1 MLWDLEESGRKGGVD
16 MIKICCISIR
26 NAQRINTNII
36 LKKTKLKY
44 DKCGESTLSDPI
56 CIADRDVNWPYGKQ

>member
-1 MLWDLEESGRKGGVD
+1 

-36 LKKTKLKY
+36 LKKEQSRNMTNV
-44 DKCGESTLSDPI
+44 ERTLSDPI
-56 CIADRDVNWPYGKQ
+56 CIADRDVNWSYGKQ

>member
-1 MLWDLEESGRKGGVD
+1 MGPGGIWEEGVD

-44 DKCGESTLSDPI
+44 DKCGENI
-56 CIADRDVNWPYGKQ
+56 K